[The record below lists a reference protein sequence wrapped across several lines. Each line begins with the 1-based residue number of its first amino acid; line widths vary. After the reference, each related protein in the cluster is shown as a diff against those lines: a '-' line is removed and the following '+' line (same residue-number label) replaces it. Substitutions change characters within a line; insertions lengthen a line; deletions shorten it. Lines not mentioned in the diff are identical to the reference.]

1 MTTPDTQAREA
12 DALRGRIYRLSSAI
26 LRMGRTLD
34 VDAVLR
40 EAVDA
45 ACALTGARFGVMT
58 TIDASGAPQEF
69 VTSGLTPEQEQELVS
84 WPGAPRIF
92 EHFRDLPAPL
102 RVSDM
107 DAYVSEQ
114 GWAPAPVPCSTFQG
128 TIMRRG
134 DVNIGVFYVGEKKG
148 GGEFTEADEEMLVL
162 FASQAAA
169 AISNART
176 HRDERLARSDL
187 EALVETSPVGVVVFD
202 AGTRNLRWVN
212 QEARRIVAGLQVEGL
227 GLGELAG
234 TLTCRRGNGQ
244 EVSLDELGTA
254 DTLRAEE
261 VELWAPDGRSVRMLI
276 SATPTRLASGETQSV
291 VVAMQ
296 DLAPLDELERLRAEF
311 VGMVS
316 NELRAPL
323 AAIKGSAATVLTAS
337 RAYDEVEVLQF
348 FRIVDQEADRI
359 DGLIGDLLDAG
370 RIETGTLS
378 VDAAPTDVGALM
390 DQARNTFLGGGG
402 RHPVFID
409 LPPGLPRV
417 AADERRILQVL
428 NLLVGNAA
436 RNSPASATIRLA
448 ASREDGVVEISI
460 TDGGDGVPEE
470 TMRHLFRKHVGV
482 RGDSPAGAGLG
493 LAICRGLV
501 EAHGG
506 RIRAENG
513 GPDFGTRFAFTLLE
527 AEDPDDAAAGPA
539 KGAAVL
545 RQSPSGQATILVVD
559 DDPRTT
565 RYVRDSLANADYAPV
580 VTSDP
585 DEVAGLLETANPD
598 LVLMDLMLPG
608 TDGIE
613 LLQSLPGLAE
623 RPVIFLSV
631 YGRDETIARALE
643 AGACDYIV
651 KPFSPTE
658 LTARVRAAL
667 RGRVTAGPFVLGD
680 LAIDYERRRVTVA
693 GRLVSLTATEYE
705 LLRVLS
711 LHEDRVLT
719 FDALLRAVWPGTD
732 GGPHQVRTFVK
743 KLRRKL
749 GDPAGAPKYV
759 VNERGVGYRMAGPSG
774 S

>member
-1 MTTPDTQAREA
+1 MNGLDEQTREA
-12 DALRGRIYRLSSAI
+12 DALRERIFRLSSAI
-26 LRMGRTLD
+26 LRIGRTLD

-40 EAVDA
+40 EAVES

-69 VTSGLTPEQEQELVS
+69 VTSGLTPEQEQELVN

-92 EHFRDLPAPL
+92 EHFRDLTAPL

-107 DAYVSEQ
+107 DAYVREQ

-176 HRDERLARSDL
+176 HRDERRARSDL

-212 QEARRIVAGLQVEGL
+212 REARRIVAGLQVEGL
-227 GLGELAG
+227 ELGELAG
-234 TLTCRRGNGQ
+234 TLKCRRGSGQ

-261 VELWAPDGRSVRMLI
+261 VELSSPDGRSVRMLI
-276 SATPTRLASGETQSV
+276 SATPTRSASGETQSV

-296 DLAPLDELERLRAEF
+296 DLASLDELERLRAEF
-311 VGMVS
+311 LGMVS
-316 NELRAPL
+316 HELRAPL
-323 AAIKGSAATVLTAS
+323 AAIKGSATTVLAAS
-337 RAYDEVEVLQF
+337 RAYDAAEVLQF
-348 FRIVDQEADRI
+348 FRIVDQEADRM
-359 DGLIGDLLDAG
+359 DGLIGDLLDVG

-378 VDAAPTDVGALM
+378 VNAAPTDVGSLM
-390 DQARNTFLGGGG
+390 DQGRNNFLSAGG
-402 RHPVFID
+402 RHPVLVD

-417 AADERRILQVL
+417 AADESRILQVL
-428 NLLVGNAA
+428 ANLLDNAA
-436 RNSPASATIRLA
+436 KHSPASAPIRLA
-448 ASREDGVVEISI
+448 AASEDGFVEISI
-460 TDGGDGVPEE
+460 ADGGDGVPEE
-470 TMRHLFRKHVGV
+470 MLPHLFRKHVGAL
-482 RGDSPAGAGLG
+482 GSGSAGTGMG

-506 RIRAENG
+506 RIRAESR
-513 GPDFGTRFAFTLLE
+513 GPDFGTRVAFTLLV
-527 AEDPDDAAAGPA
+527 ADDAGEAAADFARRVSAPRRS
-539 KGAAVL
+539 V
-545 RQSPSGQATILVVD
+545 SGHATVLVVD

-565 RYVRDSLANADYAPV
+565 RYVRDLLSDADYEPV
-580 VTSDP
+580 VTGDP
-585 DEVAGLLETANPD
+585 NEVAGLLETTKPD
-598 LVLMDLMLPG
+598 LVLMDLMLPD

-613 LLQSLPGLAE
+613 LMQRLPGLVE
-623 RPVIFLSV
+623 IPVIFISA

-643 AGACDYIV
+643 AGARDYIV

-667 RGRVTAGPFVLGD
+667 RGRIGAAPFLLGD
-680 LAIDYERRRVTVA
+680 LAIDYDRRRVTVS
-693 GRLVSLTATEYE
+693 GRRISLTATEYE

-719 FDALLRAVWPGTD
+719 FNALLRRVWSGSD
-732 GGPHQVRTFVK
+732 GGPNLVRTFVK

-749 GDPAGAPKYV
+749 GDPAGSPKYIL
-759 VNERGVGYRMAGPSG
+759 NERGVGYRMAGPSE